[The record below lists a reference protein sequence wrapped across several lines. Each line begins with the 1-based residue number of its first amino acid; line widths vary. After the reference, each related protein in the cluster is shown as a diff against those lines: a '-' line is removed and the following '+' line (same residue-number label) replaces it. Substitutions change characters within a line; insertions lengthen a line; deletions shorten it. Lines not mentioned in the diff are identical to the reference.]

1 MNIFLIIVSVLLLLS
16 MHFIF
21 DFLTD
26 EAMYFSWLDHWVNR
40 HFRIKQHYLLLNMN
54 DSIDHGFRGSFS
66 HVAYAVC
73 CFFKTFASG
82 WLVSFSLV
90 AILLQSLQA
99 LHVKVLGKSGFTLV
113 FGISVGL
120 YALVVLFVLFKLI
133 KFSMD
138 HQLTKLASL
147 LDFYASQGNPLDCI
161 GGLAFALD
169 EDRKE
174 SITQLLKLTGRK
186 LSFCLADLKVQ
197 SKLMARLKIAN
208 EILKRENVGELI
220 ESNDELKQ
228 EFFQLC
234 NDLGKRI
241 QHSLD
246 VVDRYDEKCEKI
258 RTAKLERQGD
268 VLAKQLK
275 GLK

>member
-1 MNIFLIIVSVLLLLS
+1 
-16 MHFIF
+16 
-21 DFLTD
+21 
-26 EAMYFSWLDHWVNR
+26 MYFPWLDHWTDH
-40 HFRIKQHYLLLNMN
+40 HFRVKQHYLLLSIK
-54 DSIDHGFRGSFS
+54 DSIDYGFIGSFS
-66 HVAYAVC
+66 HVSYAIC
-73 CFFKTFASG
+73 CFFKTFVSC
-82 WLVSFSLV
+82 WLVAFSLV

-99 LHVKVLGKSGFTLV
+99 LHINVLGQAGFTLV

-133 KFSMD
+133 KFSTD
-138 HQLTKLASL
+138 HQLTRLTSL
-147 LDFYASQGNPLDCI
+147 LDFYAPQGDLLDCI

-174 SITQLLKLTGRK
+174 PITQLLKLTGRK
-186 LSFCLADLKVQ
+186 LSFCLADLKTQ

-208 EILKRENVGELI
+208 EILKRKNVGELI

-228 EFFQLC
+228 EFIQLC

-246 VVDRYDEKCEKI
+246 VVGRYNEKREKI

-268 VLAKQLK
+268 MLAKQLR